1 MLPEVTMYKS
11 SALWFGLFVVCCIL
25 LFQTSQRVTDGRQKL
40 SVLQRDLMDEEETLR
55 VLQAEWSYLNQP
67 ERLEKL
73 SREYLKLAPMKGQQ
87 FAKADSLPLRA
98 VPEDPATQV
107 ALTATQE
114 TPLTATTV
122 AVTAAEIAAVD
133 KTSTPRRPSKR
144 PASASASASTS
155 SRPTKTPAVVKAADR
170 AYQPPQPAPA
180 PARVTNT
187 ERGFGDVIQ
196 SLGIGAP

>member
-1 MLPEVTMYKS
+1 MYKS

-98 VPEDPATQV
+98 VPEEPATQE
-107 ALTATQE
+107 A
-114 TPLTATTV
+114 PLTATTV

-133 KTSTPRRPSKR
+133 QTSTPKRPSKR
-144 PASASASASTS
+144 PASASASTS

>member
-1 MLPEVTMYKS
+1 MYKS

-40 SVLQRDLMDEEETLR
+40 SVLQRDLVDEEETLR

-87 FAKADSLPLRA
+87 FAKADSLPLRVA
-98 VPEDPATQV
+98 PEEPVTQV
-107 ALTATQE
+107 ALTTAQE
-114 TPLTATTV
+114 TSLTATTV

-133 KTSTPRRPSKR
+133 KTSAPKRPSKR
-144 PASASASASTS
+144 PTS
-155 SRPTKTPAVVKAADR
+155 SSSLATKAPAVIKPADR
-170 AYQPPQPAPA
+170 AYQPPQPVPS
-180 PARVTNT
+180 RVTNT

-196 SLGIGAP
+196 SLGVGAP